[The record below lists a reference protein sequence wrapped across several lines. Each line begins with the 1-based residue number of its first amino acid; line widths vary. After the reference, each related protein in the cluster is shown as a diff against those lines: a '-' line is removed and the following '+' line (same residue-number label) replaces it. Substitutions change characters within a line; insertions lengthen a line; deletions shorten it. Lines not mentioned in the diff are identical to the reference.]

1 MYNMNTQ
8 VHSATKKTPYEIAF
22 GLRANNGKKNLEI
35 PEDLE
40 IEPEDD
46 LQAVNIPPDIIS
58 PVIISTVINQ
68 PIIHNIIPPIIHSF
82 EDIDTI
88 TSTSINDENINQD
101 EASIESADFGK
112 ISAVRNET
120 RKRQAIS
127 SETMSKKHDRKRNK
141 KSRTYNVGDYVS
153 VKSPRIDRHGTDL
166 PRITSIV
173 IRIINQYT
181 RTFYELK
188 TEYGILNDKYAAD
201 DLEPI
206 LTPMVDLTLST
217 TSNKVS
223 LREVTMSTNNNLE
236 TDPCVVKV
244 NTNISC
250 KCTLG
255 CFNDKR
261 CSCFKVGQKCTS
273 HCHGSKSKT
282 AKPSKPCCNL

>member
-1 MYNMNTQ
+1 M
-8 VHSATKKTPYEIAF
+8 EIH
-22 GLRANNGKKNLEI
+22 
-35 PEDLE
+35 EDLE

-46 LQAVNIPPDIIS
+46 LQAVIIPPDIIS
-58 PVIISTVINQ
+58 PVFFPIVINQ
-68 PIIHNIIPPIIHSF
+68 PIIHNIIPPTMHSF
-82 EDIDTI
+82 DDIDTI

-101 EASIESADFGK
+101 EASIDSADFGK

-166 PRITSIV
+166 PRINSIV

-206 LTPMVDLTLST
+206 LTPMID
-217 TSNKVS
+217 
-223 LREVTMSTNNNLE
+223 
-236 TDPCVVKV
+236 
-244 NTNISC
+244 
-250 KCTLG
+250 
-255 CFNDKR
+255 
-261 CSCFKVGQKCTS
+261 
-273 HCHGSKSKT
+273 
-282 AKPSKPCCNL
+282 